1 MALGVGGVAAPG
13 VDGFTAP
20 GVDAFRGAW
29 RRAVLRFVCVAL
41 SVRAHRPAAARPR
54 APAVLWGCFF
64 RGRRTQLQSLQTR
77 CHRAMR
83 TSELPHT
90 QDHCFKQHRAL
101 GTLPKNELLAGPLV
115 PLSCY
120 GAHRCRADRLAGAGP
135 RRPRG
140 RQTPSRATRGRN
152 RGPRAA
158 PTHRLV
164 YADETT
170 GGTASY
176 AGRVPLST
184 SAGRASR
191 SALLDGRAAER
202 PRTRGGRTPGARRA
216 ARGPRG
222 TGPPRAPRAA
232 RAASLPQCPGAQR
245 GIPRSACARGRGPCF
260 FLGARGAARRCRCP
274 ASSREDEG
282 ARGGALVSGHPGSSN
297 LEPSRRAS
305 RTEPGGGARGRD

>member
-83 TSELPHT
+83 TSELSHT
-90 QDHCFKQHRAL
+90 QDQCFKQHRAL

-184 SAGRASR
+184 SAVAIRVTNTTGRA
-191 SALLDGRAAER
+191 
-202 PRTRGGRTPGARRA
+202 RGGTPAPTPVNQGARR
-216 ARGPRG
+216 RR
-222 TGPPRAPRAA
+222 R
-232 RAASLPQCPGAQR
+232 
-245 GIPRSACARGRGPCF
+245 RS
-260 FLGARGAARRCRCP
+260 AARRPRRPEASAARPRARPHTTRRWHRPRHPKRPRHTGP
-274 ASSREDEG
+274 ALIKNEYW
-282 ARGGALVSGHPGSSN
+282 P
-297 LEPSRRAS
+297 
-305 RTEPGGGARGRD
+305 PGGRLAAARVS